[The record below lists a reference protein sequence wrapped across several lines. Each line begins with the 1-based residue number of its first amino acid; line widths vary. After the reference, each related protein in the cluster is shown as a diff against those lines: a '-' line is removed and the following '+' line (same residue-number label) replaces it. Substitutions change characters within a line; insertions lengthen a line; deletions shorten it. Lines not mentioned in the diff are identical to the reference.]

1 MSKEI
6 NLDLDIINTI
16 LQKYSVD
23 ENHQPINHVLNAE
36 NNAIIQR

>member
-1 MSKEI
+1 MSKEA
-6 NLDLDIINTI
+6 NLDLDKINSI

-23 ENHQPINHVLNAE
+23 ENHHPVNHVLNAE